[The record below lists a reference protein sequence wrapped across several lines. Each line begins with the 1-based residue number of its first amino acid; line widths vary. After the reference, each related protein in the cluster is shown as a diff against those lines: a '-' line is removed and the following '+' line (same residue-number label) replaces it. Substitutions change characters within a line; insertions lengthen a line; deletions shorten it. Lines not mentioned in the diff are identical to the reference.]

1 MALMKTI
8 SKDIPLA
15 GIVNVLSYCKVVA
28 LRGDK
33 HMMHAAMSATRD
45 NADGEIVDGF
55 QIQFVPD
62 LDGPNFIA
70 QAYAHFKSLPQ
81 LAGASDC

>member
-15 GIVNVLSYCKVVA
+15 GTVNVLSYCKVTA
-28 LRGDK
+28 LRGSKD
-33 HMMHAAMSATRD
+33 MLEATMTATKD
-45 NADGEIVDGF
+45 TCDGELVDAWAV
-55 QIQFVPD
+55 QFVPD

-70 QAYAHFKSLPQ
+70 QAYAHFKALPQ
-81 LAGASDC
+81 LAGATDC

>member
-15 GIVNVLSYCKVVA
+15 GTVHVPSYCKVIG

-33 HMMHAAMSATRD
+33 HMMHAVMSATKD
-45 NADGEIVDGF
+45 NADGELVDGF

-62 LDGPNFIA
+62 LNGPNFIA
-70 QAYAHFKSLPQ
+70 QAYAHFKALPQ
-81 LAGASDC
+81 LAGATDC